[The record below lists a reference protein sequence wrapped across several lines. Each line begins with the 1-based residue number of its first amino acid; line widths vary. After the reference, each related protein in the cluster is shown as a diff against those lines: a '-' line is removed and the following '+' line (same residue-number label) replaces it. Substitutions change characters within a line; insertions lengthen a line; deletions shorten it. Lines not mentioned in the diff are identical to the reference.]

1 MKQLRKTEWR
11 RGYPIKKNLA
21 LCAWGMLALAGFAGI
36 LARPENIPSLAACV
50 LALAGAVLTLPRLL
64 RYYRT
69 TYQSLPALNR
79 RFTKEEQEELI
90 EQENFETITELKTE
104 SMRWTDFAES
114 VHWLQI
120 NGRYV
125 PKELVILGGAEVTY
139 SVMNRDS
146 TPLIFLYATGD
157 MVKIDLGVQVSVQK
171 IRELNAYL
179 WSCYH
184 IFPGRTDRKKAD
196 ELSSIFR
203 VIYTEYLKEKEPR
216 KESRVLA
223 DLIEDAG
230 ELRKKCI
237 ERMPSYL
244 KKVDEKA
251 WWNEK
256 TRKKMQQW
264 KKDREN
270 TS

>member
-1 MKQLRKTEWR
+1 MRNTEWR

-36 LARPENIPSLAACV
+36 LARPENISSLAACV

-69 TYQSLPALNR
+69 TYHSLPALNR
-79 RFTKEEQEELI
+79 RLTKEEQEELL
-90 EQENFETITELKTE
+90 ENENFETITELKSE
-104 SMRWTDFAES
+104 SLRRTDFAES
-114 VHWLQI
+114 AHWLRI
-120 NGRYV
+120 NGRYI
-125 PKELVILGGAEVTY
+125 PKELVILGGAEVTFNI
-139 SVMNRDS
+139 MNRDT
-146 TPLIFLYATGD
+146 TPVIFVYATGD
-157 MVKIDLGVQVSVQK
+157 AVKIDLGVQASVQK
-171 IRELNAYL
+171 IRELNAYFR
-179 WSCYH
+179 SRYH
-184 IFPGRTDRKKAD
+184 IFPGQADGKKTE
-196 ELSSIFR
+196 ELRSIFR
-203 VIYTEYLKEKEPR
+203 EIYTDYLKEKEPR

>member
-114 VHWLQI
+114 VHWLRI

-139 SVMNRDS
+139 SVMNRDT

-171 IRELNAYL
+171 IRELNALPGAALTVSVRGNTNPWYSL
-179 WSCYH
+179 KNSLQHPCKHRFYSFQNPRR
-184 IFPGRTDRKKAD
+184 IFPLPNLILTRRTRY
-196 ELSSIFR
+196 EGNNL
-203 VIYTEYLKEKEPR
+203 
-216 KESRVLA
+216 
-223 DLIEDAG
+223 
-230 ELRKKCI
+230 
-237 ERMPSYL
+237 
-244 KKVDEKA
+244 
-251 WWNEK
+251 
-256 TRKKMQQW
+256 
-264 KKDREN
+264 
-270 TS
+270 

>member
-1 MKQLRKTEWR
+1 MAER
-11 RGYPIKKNLA
+11 
-21 LCAWGMLALAGFAGI
+21 
-36 LARPENIPSLAACV
+36 IPHKEKPCPVCMGS
-50 LALAGAVLTLPRLL
+50 AGARRL
-64 RYYRT
+64 RRDTGASGEYSVAGSVCSCIGGR
-69 TYQSLPALNR
+69 SPFAAAPAWILQNYISVSA
-79 RFTKEEQEELI
+79 RFEPAAYKKEQEELL
-90 EQENFETITELKTE
+90 ECENFETITELK
-104 SMRWTDFAES
+104 SGSLRRTDFAES
-114 VHWLQI
+114 ACWLRI
-120 NGRYV
+120 NGRYI
-125 PKELVILGGAEVTY
+125 PKELVILGGAEVTFNI
-139 SVMNRDS
+139 MNRDT
-146 TPLIFLYATGD
+146 TPVIFVYATGD
-157 MVKIDLGVQVSVQK
+157 TVKIDLGVQASVQK
-171 IRELNAYL
+171 IRELNAYFR
-179 WSCYH
+179 SRYH
-184 IFPGRTDRKKAD
+184 IFPGQADGKKTE
-196 ELSSIFR
+196 ELRSIFR
-203 VIYTEYLKEKEPR
+203 EIYTDYLKEKEPR